1 MPIAFEGQLY
11 KDRYDLEM
19 NRPIEAPGEAQSGGG
34 TGVQGQENNA
44 PAGNVVAKRGI
55 VDNLLGLSGERYQTW
70 PERAVRGA
78 ISAMALPG
86 DVLSGKVQ
94 PGSAQ
99 EIERAVDLAGLMVGG
114 PAPVAS
120 RMAEGTLG
128 SFAGVTSKTFDK
140 GALEVA
146 QAAEKEG
153 VHPEEIWNKTGF
165 FRGADNRWRYEI
177 VDKDARI
184 NSKGFD
190 RKIEEDMSGELV
202 PTISVKEFGTTVG
215 EALDH
220 PELFKA
226 YPHLKNIGIYPLP
239 EQLAERGVI
248 GQMAEGNMYLK
259 NDLHPDFVRSVIL
272 HELSHEIQK
281 KEGFARGG
289 SAPEFEHPNLKKAK
303 KIYEEAVAKGG
314 NPESEELKKAK
325 AILEDEKDKSA
336 TLYRRLMGEVEARNV
351 QTRMDFDELMS
362 MQTYPRLTED
372 TPRFL
377 QIPAEQGK
385 SVKRISNE

>member
-1 MPIAFEGQLY
+1 MPIVSDGKVYEDEYSFETG
-11 KDRYDLEM
+11 
-19 NRPIEAPGEAQSGGG
+19 RPIEPPGSTQTQGG
-34 TGVQGQENNA
+34 TPVPSSENNA
-44 PAGNVVAKRGI
+44 SAGNVGQTRGI
-55 VDNLLGLSGERYQTW
+55 VDKLLGTTGERYQTW
-70 PERAVRGA
+70 PEKMVRGA
-78 ISAMALPG
+78 VSAFALPG
-86 DVLSGKVQ
+86 DVLSGKVES
-94 PGSAQ
+94 GSVQ
-99 EIERAVDLAGLMVGG
+99 EIERAADLAGLMIGG

-120 RMAEGTLG
+120 KMAEGTLG

-153 VHPEEIWNKTGF
+153 LHPEEIWNKTGF

-177 VDKDARI
+177 VDKDAKI
-184 NSKGFD
+184 NEKGFD
-190 RKIEEDMSGELV
+190 RKVEADMSGEEI

-226 YPHLKNIGIYPLP
+226 YPHLKNVGIYPLP

-303 KIYEEAVAKGG
+303 KLYEEALAKGG
-314 NPESEELKKAK
+314 DPESESLKKAK
-325 AILEDEKDKSA
+325 AILDEEKDKSA

-362 MQTYPRLTED
+362 MQIPPRLTED

-385 SVKRISNE
+385 AVKR